1 MDNSSTLNFLLS
13 NPLNSLMSRGV
24 YPTLDSTKKF
34 CNLNYDQIEAKNGD
48 PIVEECR
55 GLVIRK
61 PDGYEFSS
69 DLSDSGEFVIC
80 CRPIRRFYNYGTEF
94 ASVLDYSKVYYMEK
108 LDGSFVKVWWDSIN
122 NEWAIGTRGAA
133 KANIKISGMHT
144 KSEFTFTTLF
154 KSIVKD
160 FTEFTKELDKEYTY
174 LFELCSPW
182 NQVVVMHTKPFISLI
197 AVVNTTTGQE
207 LNIWEL
213 SESKFYS
220 KVKTYEFSAFEEV
233 FSWFEKT
240 DPSKFEG
247 FVVMDKN
254 FNRIK
259 VKHPRYN
266 TLNALRA
273 SLSTSTRSILNL
285 ILLGTIDDVVTIVSE
300 DIKNQIETLRT
311 AISEY
316 IRKNEEIWMS
326 VKSKNLSRKEFAL
339 FCQEKNLP
347 LPLFMNLYSGKYLT
361 FKDSFI
367 LSGQTKQGT
376 YTDSYLDTIYCLV
389 TKS

>member
-1 MDNSSTLNFLLS
+1 MDNSPTLNFLLS
-13 NPLNSLMSRGV
+13 NPLNSLIYRGV

-48 PIVEECR
+48 SIVEECR

-61 PDGYEFSS
+61 PDGSEFSS

-80 CRPIRRFYNYGTEF
+80 CRPIKRFYNYGTEF
-94 ASVLDYSKVYYMEK
+94 ASILDYSKVYYMEK
-108 LDGSFVKVWWDSIN
+108 LDGSFVKVWWDSIH

-133 KANIKISGMHT
+133 KANIKISGMHN

-160 FTEFTKELDKEYTY
+160 FAEFKKELDKEYTY
-174 LFELCSPW
+174 MFELCSIW
-182 NQVVVMHTKPFISLI
+182 NQVVIIHPEPFISLL
-197 AVVNTTTGQE
+197 AVVNSTTGQE

-213 SESKFYS
+213 PESKFYS
-220 KVKTYEFSAFEEV
+220 KVKTYDFSSFEEV

-259 VKHPRYN
+259 VKHPGYN

-273 SLSTSTRSILNL
+273 SLSSTRNILNL
-285 ILLGTIDDVVTIVSE
+285 ILLETIDDAVPIVTE
-300 DIKNQIETLRT
+300 DIKKEIEKLRDAT
-311 AISEY
+311 SEY

-326 VKSKNLSRKEFAL
+326 IKSKNLSRKEFAL
-339 FCQEKNLP
+339 LCQEKNLP
-347 LPLFMNLYSGKYLT
+347 LSLFMNLYSGKYLT

-367 LSGQTKQGT
+367 LSGRTKQGT
-376 YTDSYLDTIYCLV
+376 YSDSYLDTIYCLV